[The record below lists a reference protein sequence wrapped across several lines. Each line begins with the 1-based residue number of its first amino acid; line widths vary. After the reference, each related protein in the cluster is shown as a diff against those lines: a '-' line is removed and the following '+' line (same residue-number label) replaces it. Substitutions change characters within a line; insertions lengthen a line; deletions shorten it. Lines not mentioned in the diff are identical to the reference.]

1 MRLHRSLAPLF
12 SFLFILCASTV
23 FGQNADQTYKVVV
36 PQSIAIT
43 SPSAVQLTH
52 DQTDNKQVFPAQAWV
67 VRGNNRNGVDVKL
80 EVATPF
86 VHTQDSSF
94 KVDAEMALSIAS
106 TQGAATWSVTKPTDK
121 TNVASNDNDAFVTA
135 TSNGV
140 GRANL
145 SLSVTFAAKE
155 WGTYASGEYVTTV
168 VGTVTAK

>member
-1 MRLHRSLAPLF
+1 MRFHCSLAPLV
-12 SFLFILCASTV
+12 SFLFILCASIA
-23 FGQNADQTYKVVV
+23 FGQNADQSYKVVV
-36 PQSIAIT
+36 PQSITIT
-43 SPSAVQLTH
+43 SPTAVQLTH

-67 VRGNNRNGVDVKL
+67 IRGNNRNGVDVKL

-86 VHTQDSSF
+86 VNTQDSSS

-155 WGTYASGEYVTTV
+155 WGSYASGEYVTTV

>member
-1 MRLHRSLAPLF
+1 M
-12 SFLFILCASTV
+12 V
-23 FGQNADQTYKVVV
+23 FGQNADQKFTMNV
-36 PQSIAIT
+36 PVSMTIT
-43 SPSAVQLTH
+43 SPSSATLTH
-52 DQTDNKQVFPAQAWV
+52 DQTDNRQVFPAQSWV
-67 VRGNNRNGVDVKL
+67 VRGNNRTGVDVKL

-94 KVDAEMALSIAS
+94 KVDAEMALAIES
-106 TQGAATWSVTKPTDK
+106 TQGTATWTVTKPTDK

-145 SLSVTFAAKE
+145 SLSVSFAAKE